1 MLHLMNVKVPLNS
14 EILWFS
20 GEVVTSGA
28 LADAPKYICDD
39 ATKHHQEVLPLHVQ
53 MTVS

>member
-1 MLHLMNVKVPLNS
+1 MLHLMNAKVPSNS
-14 EILWFS
+14 EILRFS
-20 GEVVTSGA
+20 GEVITSGA

-39 ATKHHQEVLPLHVQ
+39 AMKYHQRVLPLHVQ